1 MKTSLTLLCFLF
13 LISFNSNS
21 HAQCVATTTHSV
33 TFGNN
38 QSAFVW
44 DNVPN
49 AISYT
54 FQIKFS
60 YSNNWLTLQ
69 NNITTNSFTYTGL
82 MQSATFNWRV
92 MTKCSPTDSI
102 YGASQTYTVPCEKPN
117 TLTVTNITGT
127 TATLNWVPAPVNPG
141 QTPSFAVAY
150 RKVGNTGAW
159 TTVTSSTTATSIN
172 VTGLSSNTAYDF
184 CVNKN
189 CSYFMSDPAFG
200 QFTTQYVPCDIPTNL
215 TNTSVTNNTAIL
227 TWTHV
232 NGYANYYVQ
241 YKKSSQSTWTTVYA
255 PNNSISIGNLSQE
268 TLYDWRVMANCTN
281 AFQSVYSD
289 IKQFTTYSNTC
300 MSYGSNNNSEWIDLF
315 SVGAIS
321 RTSGRE
327 IGGYFRSSASTNLG
341 KGFTY
346 TATISCGYQPGIA
359 MGDYYAIYIDFNK
372 NGTFTEANELVVA
385 PGTLISSAS
394 ANYTSSF
401 TIPNNVSLGTT
412 KMRVIL
418 RRSTSAIAACA
429 VGFQGETEDYTVNI
443 TNTQNM
449 PLYADE
455 ETHSLSNIDA
465 SNRQASDLF
474 VVSPNPSNGI
484 FEITLAPDFEAVA
497 YEITSISGQL
507 IERNTI
513 SENRFQSD
521 LSTQAKGMYLLKMK
535 DLEGNIHIQKMMVH

>member
-1 MKTSLTLLCFLF
+1 MKTSITLLLLLCL
-13 LISFNSNS
+13 LRFNVSS
-21 HAQCVATTTHSV
+21 QAQCVSTTTHSV

-38 QSAFVW
+38 VSTFDW
-44 DNVPN
+44 DSVSG
-49 AISYT
+49 ALSYSL
-54 FQIKFS
+54 QLKFS

-69 NNITTNSFTYTGL
+69 RNLTTSTFSYTGL

-127 TATLNWVPAPVNPG
+127 TATLNWVPAPVIPG
-141 QTPSFAVAY
+141 ITPTFAVAY
-150 RKVGNTGAW
+150 RKVGSTGAW
-159 TTVTSSTTATSIN
+159 TSVTSNTSATSVN

-215 TNTSVTNNTAIL
+215 SQSLVTNNSAYL
-227 TWTHV
+227 SWTHV
-232 NGYANYYVQ
+232 NGYVNYYVQ
-241 YKKSSQSTWTTVYA
+241 YKKSSQSNWTTVYA
-255 PNNSISIGNLSQE
+255 VNNHVSIANLSQE
-268 TLYDWRVMANCTN
+268 TLYDWRVMANCSN
-281 AFQSVYSD
+281 AFQSVYSAT
-289 IKQFTTYSNTC
+289 KQFTTYSNTC

-315 SVGAIS
+315 SVGAIN

-346 TATISCGYQPGIA
+346 TATISCGYVPGIA
-359 MGDYYAIYIDFNK
+359 VGDYYAIYIDFNK

-385 PGTLISSAS
+385 PGTLITGT
-394 ANYTSSF
+394 ANYTSTF
-401 TIPNNVSLGTT
+401 TIPTNVSLGTT

-418 RRSTSAIAACA
+418 RRSTSTITPCA

-449 PLYADE
+449 PFYANE
-455 ETHSLSNIDA
+455 ETYELNNIEA
-465 SNRQASDLF
+465 NARQASELF
-474 VVSPNPSNGI
+474 AIAPNPSNGI
-484 FEITLAPDFEAVA
+484 FEISLAEDFAAVA
-497 YEITSISGQL
+497 YEITSISGQI

-513 SENRFQSD
+513 NANRFQSD
-521 LSTQAKGMYLLKMK
+521 LSTQAKGMYLLKLK
-535 DLEGNIHIQKMMVH
+535 DLEGNIYIQKMMVH